1 MKTKLIILIILILL
15 ILLASFV
22 WWNQAIKPPDPT
34 NKININFTISRGESS
49 RSVAERLQKQGLIRS
64 SVALFL
70 LARFGGLSENIQSGD
85 FRLNPS
91 MNLNSIA
98 LELTHGS
105 QDVWIVIPEG
115 LRKEE
120 IALKLA
126 KELSIPESEF
136 IKVAKEG
143 FMFPE
148 TYLVAKDATAGALV
162 KLFSDTFNQK
172 VSEKD
177 KVAANRVNMSFN
189 EVVIIAS
196 LVEREAM
203 LEKDRPLIASVIL
216 NRLKLGMKLDID
228 ATIQYVVG
236 YQPKE
241 KTWWKKDLTFE
252 DLGIDSPYNTYK
264 NTSLPP
270 GPICNPGLSAIKA
283 VLNAPD
289 TEYLFYIADK
299 NGTSHFG
306 RNIDEH
312 NANIA
317 KYLNK

>member
-1 MKTKLIILIILILL
+1 MKKKLIILFVLIILIS
-15 ILLASFV
+15 IVSFA
-22 WWNQAIKPPDPT
+22 WWNQAVKPPDPT
-34 NKININFTISRGESS
+34 NKTNVNFVISRGETS

-64 SVALFL
+64 SVAIFI
-70 LARFGGLSENIQSGD
+70 LARFGGLSANIQSGD

-91 MNLNSIA
+91 MDLYTVA
-98 LELTHGS
+98 KELTHGT

-126 KELSIPESEF
+126 KDLSIPESEF
-136 IKVAKEG
+136 NKVAKEG
-143 FMFPE
+143 YMFPE
-148 TYLVAKDATAGALV
+148 TYLVSKDATAGALV
-162 KLFSDTFNQK
+162 KLFTNTFNQK

-177 KVAANRVNMSFN
+177 KAAANRLNMSIN
-189 EVVIIAS
+189 DVIIIAS

-228 ATIQYVVG
+228 ATIQYALG

-241 KTWWKKDLTFE
+241 KTWWKKDLTLE
-252 DLGIDSPYNTYK
+252 DLEIDSPYNTYK
-264 NTSLPP
+264 NNTLPP
-270 GPICNPGLSAIKA
+270 GPICNPGLSAIRA

-289 TEYLFYIADK
+289 TEYLFYLADK

-306 RNIDEH
+306 RNIEEH